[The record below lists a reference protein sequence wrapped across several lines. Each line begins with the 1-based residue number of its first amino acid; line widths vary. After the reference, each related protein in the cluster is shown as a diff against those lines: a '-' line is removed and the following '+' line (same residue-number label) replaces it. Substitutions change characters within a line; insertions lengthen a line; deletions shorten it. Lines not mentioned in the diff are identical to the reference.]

1 MRVIGTVGTLD
12 TVRDDE
18 TLRNI
23 GTARVIGIAGTLV
36 TVRDEGTLLEI

>member
-18 TLRNI
+18 TLKDIGNGESYRDCRNS
-23 GTARVIGIAGTLV
+23 RH
-36 TVRDEGTLLEI
+36 RERR